1 MSRPISLQEHTFVQF
16 LYLAKR
22 ENLGLIL
29 RTNDAE
35 RAATK
40 FRAVKAKLEDPAL
53 DDLQIVPWGHP
64 EGDLVIVNRFVELD
78 DKMIDELRING
89 VTEI

>member
-16 LYLAKR
+16 IYLAKR

-29 RTNDAE
+29 RTNDPQ
-35 RAATK
+35 RAAQK
-40 FRAVKAKLEDPAL
+40 FRQVREKLSDPAL
-53 DDLQIVPWGHP
+53 DDLQFVPWGHP
-64 EGDLVIVNRFVELD
+64 EGDLVIVNRFVELTPGL
-78 DKMIDELRING
+78 IDELKLEG